1 MNFDYGN
8 LLTRT
13 LQISWK
19 HKSFWGILALP
30 ILISFVIFP
39 FMFGFIYLMETDLS
53 EGVTTAITIA
63 YFVFLIIFVLALI
76 VLQVLTLSAVNLGIL
91 RAERNEGS
99 LKFMDLLKDS
109 IPYFWRQLGVMLI
122 VQLTIGLVFSIF
134 FLFVALATVLTI
146 GMAALCLQPIM
157 ILLTPLMFLVF
168 GVLEAAYTAVFQE
181 DIQAW
186 DAVKRGLNIVREH
199 IWKYVIITIIVYFG
213 FTIFSS
219 LIFVPLMI
227 PMMLFVGFI
236 ESGAE
241 IANQVALVSIGLTCL
256 IFPIMILF
264 SVFTQLLMKVSLT
277 LTYLRL
283 NMPQQKSENDVIFS
297 DTNA

>member
-30 ILISFVIFP
+30 IVISFVLFP
-39 FMFGFIYLMETDLS
+39 FMFGFIYLMEMDLS
-53 EGVTTAITIA
+53 EGVTTALIIA
-63 YFVFLIIFVLALI
+63 YFVFLIVFVLAL
-76 VLQVLTLSAVNLGIL
+76 VAFQVLTLSAVNLGIL

-99 LKFMDLLKDS
+99 LKFLDLLKDS
-109 IPYFWRQLGVMLI
+109 IPYFWRQLGVLLI
-122 VQLTIGLVFSIF
+122 IQLTIGLAFTIF
-134 FLFVALATVLTI
+134 FAFVFFTSVVTM
-146 GMAALCLQPIM
+146 GMASLCLQPIM
-157 ILLTPLMFLVF
+157 ILLTPLMFLVV
-168 GVLEAAYTAVFQE
+168 GVMESAHTAIFQE

-186 DAVKRGLNIVREH
+186 DAVKRGLNVVREH
-199 IWKYVIITIIVYFG
+199 IWKYVIIIIIVYFG
-213 FTIFSS
+213 FTIVSS
-219 LIFVPLMI
+219 LIFVPMFISFMAFAGLM
-227 PMMLFVGFI
+227 

-241 IANQVALVSIGLTCL
+241 FSNQIAIFSIGFTCL

-264 SVFTQLLMKVSLT
+264 SVFSQLLMKVSLT

-297 DTNA
+297 ETK

>member
-8 LLTRT
+8 ILTRT

-19 HKSFWGILALP
+19 HKSLWGILALP
-30 ILISFVIFP
+30 IIISFVIFP
-39 FMFGFIYLMETDLS
+39 FMFGFIYLMDLDLS

-63 YFVFLIIFVLALI
+63 YFVFIVVFVVALI
-76 VLQVLTLSAVNLGIL
+76 GVQVLTLSSVNLGIL
-91 RAERNEGS
+91 RVEKNEGS
-99 LKFMDLLKDS
+99 LKFTDLLKDS

-122 VQLTIGLVFSIF
+122 IQLSIGLVFTIF
-134 FLFVALATVLTI
+134 FAFVFLTSI
-146 GMAALCLQPIM
+146 VTMGMATLCLQPIM
-157 ILLTPLMFLVF
+157 ILLTPLMFLVV
-168 GVLEAAYTAVFQE
+168 GVLEAAHTAIFQE

-186 DAVKRGLNIVREH
+186 DAVKRGINMVREH
-199 IWKYVIITIIVYFG
+199 IWKYVIITIVVYFG
-213 FTIFSS
+213 FTILSS
-219 LIFVPLMI
+219 LIFVPLMV

-241 IANQVALVSIGLTCL
+241 IANQIALVSIGLTCL
-256 IFPIMILF
+256 IFPVMVLF

-283 NMPQQKSENDVIFS
+283 SPPQQKSENEVIFS
-297 DTNA
+297 ES

>member
-19 HKSFWGILALP
+19 HKSLWGILALP
-30 ILISFVIFP
+30 IVISFVLFP
-39 FMFGFIYLMETDLS
+39 FMFGFIYVMDLDLS
-53 EGVTTAITIA
+53 EGIRTAITIA
-63 YFVFLIIFVLALI
+63 YFVFIALFVVVLIGI
-76 VLQVLTLSAVNLGIL
+76 QVLTLSAVNLGVL
-91 RAERNEGS
+91 RVERNEGS

-109 IPYFWRQLGVMLI
+109 ISYFWRQLGVMLI
-122 VQLTIGLVFSIF
+122 VQLTIGLVFTIF
-134 FLFVALATVLTI
+134 FAFVFFTSVVTM
-146 GMAALCLQPIM
+146 GMATLCLQPIM
-157 ILLTPLMFLVF
+157 ILLTPLMFLVV
-168 GVLEAAYTAVFQE
+168 GVMESAHTAIFQE

-186 DAVKRGLNIVREH
+186 DAVKRGLNVVREH

-213 FTIFSS
+213 FTIVSS
-219 LIFVPLMI
+219 LMFVPMFI
-227 PMMLFVGFI
+227 PIMAFAGFM
-236 ESGAE
+236 ESGVE
-241 IANQVALVSIGLTCL
+241 FSDQIAIFSIGLSCL

-283 NMPQQKSENDVIFS
+283 SMPQHKSENEVIFS
-297 DTNA
+297 EG